1 MKETMKQ
8 FVTNSTRLAG
18 MCGLATV
25 LALATASFAQHA
37 APAPGGNSMVAA
49 PATRSV
55 SPAAKTGLAAPP
67 AARPAAEEESAAPN
81 SAGSQGIK
89 VHGHWIL
96 QVKNADGTLGERREF
111 DNSLVTG
118 ATLET
123 VSGSQALALLLS
135 GNATAGDPGIA
146 FIPSGTN
153 IVDPTIPCSNLGS
166 TSSCYGFTTGK
177 SPLVNPGNFVNSEAK
192 KLAGSGY
199 NPLES
204 SQTGLGITV
213 NVSPNIYWTL
223 SGNYTVPSGLSSIAY
238 VETILPVCMAGSNF
252 TIYDNND
259 PQVNQTQS
267 EQDRGS
273 TVAPAACDNTVTDV
287 VYGTLTE
294 TAVSSGSVATP
305 LAVSSGQVIAI
316 TVIITFS

>member
-1 MKETMKQ
+1 MNETMKH
-8 FVTNSTRLAG
+8 FACNSMRLLAG
-18 MCGLATV
+18 ACGLFAL
-25 LALATASFAQHA
+25 LAVTPAAVAQQTAS
-37 APAPGGNSMVAA
+37 APASTPSQ
-49 PATRSV
+49 T
-55 SPAAKTGLAAPP
+55 SPAAQTGSSAPQTAKP
-67 AARPAAEEESAAPN
+67 SAEEETAAPN
-81 SAGSQGIK
+81 SGNHQGIK
-89 VHGHWIL
+89 VHGHWVL

-111 DNSLVTG
+111 ENSLVTG
-118 ATLET
+118 SNLES
-123 VSGSQALALLLS
+123 VSGNQVLALLLS

-153 IVDPTIPCSNLGS
+153 IGDPTIPCSNLGS

-192 KLAGSGY
+192 KLAGGGY

-287 VYGTLTE
+287 VYGTLTA
-294 TAVSSGSVATP
+294 TTVTSGGVATP
-305 LAVSSGQVIAI
+305 LTVSSGQIIAI